1 MAMKKTNSLK
11 TAFWKFLLM
20 LIGGLMGAVLLPY
33 GIMILSVLLGYA
45 TYADYSERSVERIAP
60 IIAATPDLSEINLP
74 VGCDYVLL
82 DKNYQL
88 LGTTLS
94 GNDLEKAM
102 EYAVS
107 GKSDENVRKQYLLV
121 TREKEYVILQYYI
134 GSQFTN
140 SWMNE
145 HLPSPELLLY
155 LLVGVN
161 CIAVCMILTSRFAK
175 KLRIQLKPL
184 FHATEEVAK
193 QNLDFEVGHSAIK
206 EFEEALKS
214 FSDMKEQLKTS
225 LEQQWNA
232 QQMQREQMAAL
243 THDLKTPLTIIQGNI
258 DLLEE
263 TSLSE
268 EQKAYA
274 QYASESAEQMTSYI
288 QVLMEM
294 MKTSMGYTLHKETF
308 VLQDF
313 LKDIAPKISTMCQ
326 RKQIDVRFLLPDAS
340 IDINGDKGLL
350 ERVIMNLIENAVTHT
365 KEQGSIIVELED
377 LRTGNAAIRVID
389 NGSGF
394 SQKALK
400 HAMEQFF
407 MEDDSRGT
415 RVHYGMGLYIAN
427 TIIEQ
432 HNGSM
437 SVENLKEAQGAVVT
451 IQLPVCE
458 N

>member
-243 THDLKTPLTIIQGNI
+243 THDLKTC
-258 DLLEE
+258 LLY
-263 TSLSE
+263 TS
-268 EQKAYA
+268 
-274 QYASESAEQMTSYI
+274 
-288 QVLMEM
+288 
-294 MKTSMGYTLHKETF
+294 
-308 VLQDF
+308 
-313 LKDIAPKISTMCQ
+313 
-326 RKQIDVRFLLPDAS
+326 DAA
-340 IDINGDKGLL
+340 D
-350 ERVIMNLIENAVTHT
+350 E
-365 KEQGSIIVELED
+365 
-377 LRTGNAAIRVID
+377 
-389 NGSGF
+389 
-394 SQKALK
+394 
-400 HAMEQFF
+400 
-407 MEDDSRGT
+407 
-415 RVHYGMGLYIAN
+415 
-427 TIIEQ
+427 
-432 HNGSM
+432 
-437 SVENLKEAQGAVVT
+437 
-451 IQLPVCE
+451 
-458 N
+458 